1 MGTVDVMRMPEL
13 TSRTGLAR
21 STVYKLIQS
30 GDFPK
35 PVKLTR
41 RAVGWLQEDVEK
53 FIAQRRNARD
63 DTKSR

>member
-1 MGTVDVMRMPEL
+1 MGTIDILRMPEL
-13 TSRTGLAR
+13 TSRTGLGR

-41 RAVGWLQEDVEK
+41 RAVGWLLDDVER
-53 FIAQRRNARD
+53 FMARRMAAAHD
-63 DTKSR
+63 VKPQ

>member
-1 MGTVDVMRMPEL
+1 MGTIDVLRMPEL

-30 GDFPK
+30 GEFPK

-41 RAVGWLQEDVEK
+41 RAVGWLEEDIER
-53 FIAQRRNARD
+53 FIAQRRNAG
-63 DTKSR
+63 DTTSR